1 MISDTML
8 LTKSIVLVVIN
19 ARFVCTIASMA
30 GLLSNFSLDNA
41 ECKKKVNTIDSIS
54 IPKKRIKDRIILYL

>member
-8 LTKSIVLVVIN
+8 DIKSMVLVVIR
-19 ARFVCTIASMA
+19 AKLVWTIASIA

-54 IPKKRIKDRIILYL
+54 IPKKRIRDRIILYL